1 MFAAKATARGV
12 ACSGDARE
20 ASGNA
25 GAGLMGGIWSARGNS
40 APGSAGRAGVRFAV
54 ALAEAGLR
62 RRFRPGR
69 LPACPAD
76 ALVSAIVLQIR
87 LCFPDAG

>member
-1 MFAAKATARGV
+1 MAAIAAAGPFVAGAVVAGAGAMFAAKATARGV

-54 ALAEAGLR
+54 ALA
-62 RRFRPGR
+62 
-69 LPACPAD
+69 
-76 ALVSAIVLQIR
+76 
-87 LCFPDAG
+87 